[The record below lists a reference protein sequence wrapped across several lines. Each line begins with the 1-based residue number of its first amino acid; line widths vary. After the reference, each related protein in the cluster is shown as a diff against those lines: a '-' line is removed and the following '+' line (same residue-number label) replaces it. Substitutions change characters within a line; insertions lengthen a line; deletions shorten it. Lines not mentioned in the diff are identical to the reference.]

1 MTFFPLN
8 KEGKKK
14 DKWGYCAVASCPS
27 RGQCAPALGTNN
39 FLFSSQRQFNDPNSV
54 VTLTHIY
61 SQVLWASP
69 CDIMLICPRAALIT
83 EEPVVLRRVV
93 LTDIQGSGVTV
104 RSWSDSTF
112 LYTLLLSQRGGHLI
126 SLFHSSPLQLVGTT
140 GRRAFPADSGVPLKC
155 SKVLSLHKGGGYPS
169 VLIVTEEEEE
179 EGERKKKGG
188 QMTSLSGPSA
198 WILLWLLPDFL

>member
-1 MTFFPLN
+1 
-8 KEGKKK
+8 
-14 DKWGYCAVASCPS
+14 
-27 RGQCAPALGTNN
+27 
-39 FLFSSQRQFNDPNSV
+39 
-54 VTLTHIY
+54 
-61 SQVLWASP
+61 
-69 CDIMLICPRAALIT
+69 MLICLRAALIT

-112 LYTLLLSQRGGHLI
+112 LYALLLSQRGGHLI

-179 EGERKKKGG
+179 EGERKKKVVKWLPCPDHLHGFFYDCFLIFYSEEVRG
-188 QMTSLSGPSA
+188 ISPSKGCVPPPA
-198 WILLWLLPDFL
+198 LIPC